1 LEFIRS
7 TFPAGALPR
16 LPAFLVH
23 RHAKPT
29 GFTVS
34 MLYCNTVWRKSS
46 VLLHKLC
53 FFYVFLV
60 YFEYFRPS
68 CCIYQVFLQ
77 VPVHFCAQKMQD
89 AHSSC
94 IVVTK

>member
-23 RHAKPT
+23 RHAKPA

-34 MLYCNTVWRKSS
+34 MLYYATLYGEN
-46 VLLHKLC
+46 
-53 FFYVFLV
+53 
-60 YFEYFRPS
+60 
-68 CCIYQVFLQ
+68 QVFLQ

-94 IVVTK
+94 IMVTK

>member
-23 RHAKPT
+23 RHAKPA

-34 MLYCNTVWRKSS
+34 MLYLQHCMEKIKCFVAQTVFF
-46 VLLHKLC
+46 LC
-53 FFYVFLV
+53 FSRVF
-60 YFEYFRPS
+60 
-68 CCIYQVFLQ
+68 
-77 VPVHFCAQKMQD
+77 
-89 AHSSC
+89 
-94 IVVTK
+94 